1 MNYITTY
8 LNDIC
13 KNTYEVGLKSYKE
26 KLDLKLESIEQYIAY
41 LIEKKER
48 IRNMIDSLTLKL
60 ENKYIDM
67 IDYTHVNCAQEIENN
82 EIDSIKAML
91 NKMEADY
98 ARIEADLSQQAK
110 EKINTETECDFIERI
125 SLVA

>member
-13 KNTYEVGLKSYKE
+13 KNTFELGLKSYKE

-60 ENKYIDM
+60 ENK
-67 IDYTHVNCAQEIENN
+67 
-82 EIDSIKAML
+82 
-91 NKMEADY
+91 
-98 ARIEADLSQQAK
+98 
-110 EKINTETECDFIERI
+110 FFF
-125 SLVA
+125 